1 MRFEWRLT
9 WKDHQGR
16 PWASDLLTASDPAE
30 ARRLHRSSMNGH
42 WVTEDMVEPAVTE
55 LHVVQNGRTVEVAEG
70 GIIGPVGSRLL
81 AGR

>member
-1 MRFEWRLT
+1 
-9 WKDHQGR
+9 
-16 PWASDLLTASDPAE
+16 
-30 ARRLHRSSMNGH
+30 MNGH